1 MVRIPKAIFQE
12 MVIHALREAPLECC
26 GILAGKG
33 KTVLRIYEIRNA
45 DGSRTSYLMNATKQL
60 EVFLEMEKEGLD
72 MVAIYHSHPHTIPF
86 PSERD
91 VRLAFYPNIAHIII
105 SLKEGNTS
113 VKGFRIGKD
122 AIYIEPIRVINRVT

>member
-1 MVRIPKAIFQE
+1 MVRIPKTIFQE
-12 MVIHALREAPLECC
+12 MVNHALREAPLECC

-33 KTVLRIYEIRNA
+33 RTVRRMYEMRNT
-45 DGSRTSYLMNATKQL
+45 DGSRTSYLMPPEEQL
-60 EVFLEMEKEGLD
+60 EVFREIEKERLD

-91 VRLAFYPNIAHIII
+91 VRLAFYPEVVYIII
-105 SLKEGNTS
+105 SLREGRTS

-122 AIYIEPIRVINRVT
+122 AIYIEPIRVIERSS

>member
-1 MVRIPKAIFQE
+1 MVRIPKAIFQK

-33 KTVLRIYEIRNA
+33 KTVLRIYEMGNA
-45 DGSRTSYLMNATKQL
+45 NGSRTSYFMPPGEQL

-122 AIYIEPIRVINRVT
+122 AIYIEPIRVINRVA

>member
-1 MVRIPKAIFQE
+1 MVRIPKTIFQE
-12 MVIHALREAPLECC
+12 MVNHALREAPLECC

-33 KTVLRIYEIRNA
+33 RTVRRMYEMRNT
-45 DGSRTSYLMNATKQL
+45 DGSRTTYLMPPEEQL
-60 EVFLEMEKEGLD
+60 EVFREIEKEGLD

-91 VRLAFYPNIAHIII
+91 VRLAFYPEVAYIII
-105 SLKEGNTS
+105 SLKEGRTS

-122 AIYIEPIRVINRVT
+122 AIYIEPIRVIERSS